1 MGTGGRGKEG
11 GRKQENLE
19 FKASQKQSESC
30 LNKPW
35 IEKVPPRQVVARH
48 GRGVEGEESSGSQGQ
63 GSSQH
68 HRARLGS
75 LMLGVFTGGPR
86 AFFLDTLVSPSTLEY
101 LAQIT
106 CPSDGWP

>member
-1 MGTGGRGKEG
+1 MGTGGGGKEG

-48 GRGVEGEESSGSQGQ
+48 GRGVEGEEEGRGPLNRSSLSLLAV
-63 GSSQH
+63 
-68 HRARLGS
+68 AR
-75 LMLGVFTGGPR
+75 MLAANLTTRHLHTFPN
-86 AFFLDTLVSPSTLEY
+86 
-101 LAQIT
+101 I
-106 CPSDGWP
+106 